1 MRAVRSSH
9 GLALEIVARTAVV
22 YLFLLFGLRLLGRGE
37 VATRKAG
44 VPSIEKV
51 TLAIL
56 ETDGSVSVIGS

>member
-1 MRAVRSSH
+1 MSFE
-9 GLALEIVARTAVV
+9 LEIVARTAVV

-44 VPSIEKV
+44 VPSIERV
-51 TLAIL
+51 TLAVL